1 MGTGFGFA
9 FLVSFYWLWS
19 CAVKENAMILHV
31 VWNRELARENFQR
44 NASKHKIQF
53 LQCACLNKAEA
64 HLLKQ

>member
-31 VWNRELARENFQR
+31 VWDRELARENSNEMRVNTKF
-44 NASKHKIQF
+44 NSCSVHA
-53 LQCACLNKAEA
+53 
-64 HLLKQ
+64 